1 MADERTLSEAL
12 AELNEDEVKALVQK
26 KVDAGEAA
34 TDLMG
39 ECQAGLAQVGK
50 RFETGQY
57 FISELMYAGE
67 IMKDIMAELEPLLKE
82 APEAQGG
89 AGTIVVGTVKGDIH
103 DIGKDVVVLMLRGAG
118 YEVVDLGV
126 DVAPE
131 QFVEAVRERGAF
143 LLGMSVFLTTCCKW
157 VGSTVEA
164 LDAAGLRDEV
174 KVLVG
179 GAAASDFVAERT
191 GCDGFGRTAVDA
203 VSLAAGAAS

>member
-12 AELNEDEVKALVQK
+12 AELREDEVKALVQK

-34 TDLMG
+34 ADIMAD
-39 ECQAGLAQVGK
+39 CQAGLAQVGK

-67 IMKDIMAELEPLLKE
+67 IMKGVMAVLEPLLKE
-82 APEAQGG
+82 APEAAGG
-89 AGTIVVGTVKGDIH
+89 AGTIVIGTVKGDVH

-126 DVAPE
+126 DVSPE
-131 QFVEAVRERGAF
+131 QFVEAARERGAF
-143 LLGMSVFLTTCCKW
+143 VVGMSVFLTTCCKW

-164 LDAAGLRDEV
+164 LTAAGLRDRV
-174 KVLVG
+174 KVFIG

-203 VSLAAGAAS
+203 VELATAAAS